1 MKVVI
6 NFFEDG
12 EPSVTFDGEG
22 IRREAEI
29 PEACEEVIEAFL
41 QFQELME
48 DDKGV
53 ALEVLMGKIFEIGQN
68 WPKEVKC
75 SK

>member
-1 MKVVI
+1 MKIVI
-6 NFFEDG
+6 NFFENG

-22 IRREAEI
+22 VKREIEI
-29 PEACEEVIEAFL
+29 PEVCEEVIKAFL
-41 QFQELME
+41 HFQVLME

-68 WPKEVKC
+68 WPKERKNV
-75 SK
+75 